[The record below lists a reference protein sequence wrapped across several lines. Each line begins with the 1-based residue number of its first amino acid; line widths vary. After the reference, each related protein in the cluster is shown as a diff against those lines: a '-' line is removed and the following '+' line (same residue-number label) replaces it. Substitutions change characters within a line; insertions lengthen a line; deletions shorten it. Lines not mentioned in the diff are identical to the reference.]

1 MKAISIVL
9 VLTAACVTTLAQED
23 LEQEQPGAGAM
34 LLKTV
39 QELQKLQELV
49 NGLKEEKEGLKTTT
63 PEKDCHDS
71 TPNCCTE
78 YSFVPTYD
86 R

>member
-9 VLTAACVTTLAQED
+9 VLTAACGTLAQED

-49 NGLKEEKEGLKTTT
+49 NGLKEEKGGLKTTT
-63 PEKDCHDS
+63 PKDCHDS